1 MAARDTNP
9 RVADPD
15 DPGAAET
22 TEEAETFERFDIPE
36 EADADERFADLPD
49 GAGCAEVWEHL
60 ADRRA

>member
-1 MAARDTNP
+1 MAARDTEP
-9 RVADPD
+9 RVADPNG
-15 DPGAAET
+15 PEAAET
-22 TEEAETFERFDIPE
+22 TEEAEAFENLEIP